1 MSKHIIVGV
10 SIAFFV
16 SLTILFTMNFIS
28 QDPRTIENI
37 NEHPF
42 FLSELDSEKSS
53 IFLIGHSHVGQLNT
67 SKINQIISK
76 NYNNTDIYNLAMYHD
91 TPSSRLGQ
99 IDNLIN
105 LEPKIIFYGIAI
117 ADFLGPC
124 KYSNDCDIL
133 VEKEQ
138 RLPDPKEIFENL
150 DIPKKIGIEKM
161 NPKFTTLKF
170 IREGFSGNSLFPEQG
185 RRLQLENTPFYVI
198 DDSYTRITSDII
210 LKNSLIESS
219 VNMINKKSIKN
230 SNEIIHLKAIIE
242 KIQENDIKII
252 LFKTPHH
259 QYYIENIPIESIR
272 DYEIILEKISSE
284 MNIEVYDFFSTY
296 KKLPIWV
303 DLEHISYN
311 EKATIYTED
320 VSKMILKELEP

>member
-1 MSKHIIVGV
+1 MNKHIIAGV
-10 SIAFFV
+10 SIAFVV
-16 SLTILFTMNFIS
+16 SLTILFTMHFIT
-28 QDPRTIENI
+28 QDSRTIENI

-42 FLSELDSEKSS
+42 FLSNLDSEKSS

-67 SKINQIISK
+67 TKINQIISK
-76 NYNNTDIYNLAMYHD
+76 NYNNIDIYNLAMYHD
-91 TPSSRLGQ
+91 TPSSRLGH
-99 IDNLIN
+99 IDDLIN

-124 KYSNDCDIL
+124 KYSNDCHIL
-133 VEKEQ
+133 EKEKQ
-138 RLPDPKEIFENL
+138 KLPDPKNILENL
-150 DIPKKIGIEKM
+150 ELPKKLGIEQM

-170 IREGFSGNSLFPEQG
+170 IREGFSDNSLFSEQG

-198 DDSYTRITSDII
+198 DDTYTRITSNSI

-219 VNMINKKSIKN
+219 VKMIDKNSIKN
-230 SNEIIHLKAIIE
+230 SNEIIHLRTIIE
-242 KIQENDIKII
+242 KIQEKNIKII

-272 DYEIILEKISSE
+272 DYELVLEKISSE
-284 MNIEVYDFFSTY
+284 MNIEIYDFFDNY
-296 KKLPIWV
+296 EKLPIWV

-320 VSKMILKELEP
+320 VSKMILKEAKP